1 MNKIKINFKDFL
13 PACLVLFFGGTI
25 YVLFRSD
32 KIYFIEWLLSLKIGP
47 FLNDAR
53 TITLIYSNYL
63 PHWFLFSLPD
73 ALWML
78 SLALLVL
85 NFWKNESYQI
95 LITWVILILFIAL
108 LLEFAQYSNL
118 MKGTFDW
125 TDIFCYFIA
134 TILILFKLKS
144 K

>member
-13 PACLVLFFGGTI
+13 PACLILFFGGTI
-25 YVLFRSD
+25 YVFFRSD

-53 TITLIYSNYL
+53 TITLVYSNYL

-108 LLEFAQYSNL
+108 LLEFAQYFNL